1 MRIRFP
7 KFADEPEIYRLS
19 LAGADHDRK
28 MRSVALEYPARL
40 LLEWWP

>member
-7 KFADEPEIYRLS
+7 KFADEAEIYRLT
-19 LAGADHDRK
+19 LTGAGNDRK

-40 LLEWWP
+40 LMEW